1 MACMTPP
8 ITPYCY
14 RGTILRWVDGDTLD
28 IEVDLGFKVKTLQ
41 RFRLIGVNTP
51 ERGEPG
57 FKEAKALAERLAP
70 IGSSLLFESMKS
82 DKYGRWLI
90 HIAPVSDAL
99 LANGLAASSPSSWG

>member
-1 MACMTPP
+1 MTPP

-28 IEVDLGFKVKTLQ
+28 IEVDLGFKVKMLQ
-41 RFRLIGVNTP
+41 RFRLIGVDAT
-51 ERGEPG
+51 ERGQPG
-57 FKEAKALAERLAP
+57 FNEAKALAERIAP
-70 IGSSLLFESMKS
+70 IGSGLLFESMKS

-90 HIAPVSDAL
+90 HITPVSDAL